1 MQWLRAN
8 ADRREFESFVAD
20 STGPL
25 LRTAFLMARDLA
37 EAEDLVQE
45 TFLRVARHWPR
56 VCVMNHPAAYARRV
70 LVNLVIDG
78 AERRFRRSGE
88 LDGRLRA
95 VDQLDDRAERDLASV
110 DVHQELLTALAGLP
124 ARQRAVIV
132 LRYWEDLPEA
142 EVATMLGC
150 SAGTVKSTAS
160 RGLARLREATRAAEI
175 AS

>member
-8 ADRREFESFVAD
+8 AARREFESFVAD

-78 AERRFRRSGE
+78 AERRFRRTGE
-88 LDGRLRA
+88 LDGALRA
-95 VDQLDDRAERDLASV
+95 LEQSDGRAERDLAAV

-142 EVATMLGC
+142 EVAVMLGC

-160 RGLARLREATRAAEI
+160 RGLARLREATRAVEI